1 MTLHGRL
8 LRRQLATSRR
18 QSVIFVLCV
27 ALSIVTLV
35 SLAGFGRSVHSS
47 MLRDARALHGGDL
60 IVKSD
65 SPLSPGLT
73 AAVGRIVGAGRAKG
87 ARIQEFYSIVRPEAR
102 EDSLLAHVK
111 AVEPGYPFYG
121 AVTLASGRPFRQV
134 LAPGSVVAEQT
145 LLDRLGLRVGDR
157 LRLGDAT
164 LTIADLAVQ
173 EPDRPVDLFSLG
185 PRLFVAAADLPSLGL
200 VGQGS
205 RVSHTILLKVAN
217 PKDTDRI
224 AAELQNSSLRD
235 RERVDTYRTAQSGVK
250 RFFDNLLFFLNLIG
264 IFTLLLAG
272 IGIQSSLAAY
282 LAEQR
287 ESIAVMKALGATGR
301 FLVAHYVAVASVLG
315 MAGTAL
321 GIGASF
327 LLQGMLPELF
337 RGLLPATVEFRIAA
351 PAVAEGLVLGF
362 LTVTLFTLLPLWQL
376 REVKPHAIFGKE
388 EEPAARSRAVWVTAG
403 AVILFFLAMVLWKVE
418 ELTSGIYFVLGV
430 TGLVLLSL
438 AGTEAILRLL
448 RKTRPRRLVAR
459 QAIRGL
465 FRPRSATRPI
475 IVTLT
480 AALAVIFAITL
491 VERNLDASFIRS
503 FPADAPNL
511 FFIDIQPGQ
520 KDTFS
525 RALGMPAFFY
535 PIIRGTV
542 TAINGQA
549 IDREAERRKRGDN
562 LSREFNLTY
571 RDTVLED
578 ERIIA
583 GKSLFRPDWRG
594 VQVSVL
600 DTVVA
605 MSPMQVGDVI
615 TFRIQGVPMDAKI
628 ASIRTRT
635 RAALQPFF
643 YFVFQPEVLRDAP
656 QTLFT
661 AVRVEKPGITPLQNR
676 IAARF
681 PNVSIFDLTE
691 AVAVFARVMGR
702 LSVIVRFFTLFSVV
716 AGGLIIVSSVIA
728 TRQARLREAVYFTI
742 LGARGRF
749 VLSVFALE
757 NLLIGG
763 VSGLLALGLA
773 QTASWIVC
781 TRVLDVAWHPFPA
794 VSIAL
799 VAATVALVVAVG
811 LGASLSII
819 RKKPVVFLREQTEE

>member
-18 QSVIFVLCV
+18 QSAIFVLCV

-47 MLRDARALHGGDL
+47 MLRDARALHGGDV
-60 IVKSD
+60 IVESR

-73 AAVGRIVGAGRAKG
+73 AAVDRIIAAGRAQG
-87 ARIQEFYSIVRPEAR
+87 ARINEFYSIIRPAGR
-102 EDSLLAHVK
+102 EDSLLAHIK

-121 AVTLASGRPFRQV
+121 TVDLASGRPFRQV
-134 LAPGSVVAEQT
+134 LAPGRAIAEQT
-145 LLDRLGLRVGDR
+145 LLDRLDLRVGDR

-164 LTIADLAVQ
+164 LTVADVVTQ
-173 EPDRPVDLFSLG
+173 EPDRPVNVFSLG

-217 PKDTDRI
+217 PRETDRI
-224 AAELQNSSLRD
+224 AAELRASALRD

-250 RFFDNLLFFLNLIG
+250 RFFDNFLFFLNLIG

-287 ESIAVMKALGATGR
+287 PSIAVMKALGATGR
-301 FLVAHYVAVASVLG
+301 FLVIHYVAVASVLG
-315 MAGTAL
+315 IVGTAL

-327 LLQGMLPELF
+327 LLQGVLPELF
-337 RGLLPATVEFRIAA
+337 RGLLPASVEFRIAA

-376 REVKPHAIFGKE
+376 RAVKPRAILGKE
-388 EEPAARSRAVWVTAG
+388 EEPTVRSRAVWATTG
-403 AVILFFLAMVLWKVE
+403 AVVLFFLAMVLWKVE
-418 ELTSGIYFVLGV
+418 EPRSGVNFVLGV
-430 TGLVLLSL
+430 GGLILLSL
-438 AGTEAILRLL
+438 ACTEAVLRLL
-448 RKTRPRRLVAR
+448 RRARPRRLAAR
-459 QAIRGL
+459 QALRGL
-465 FRPRSATRPI
+465 FRPRNATRPI

-491 VERNLDASFIRS
+491 VERNLDASYIRS
-503 FPADAPNL
+503 YPPDAPNL

-520 KDTFS
+520 KEDFS
-525 RALGMPAFFY
+525 RALGMPALFHA
-535 PIIRGTV
+535 IVRGTV
-542 TAINGQA
+542 TAINGRP

-571 RDTVLED
+571 RDSLLED
-578 ERIIA
+578 ERIVE
-583 GKSLFRPDWRG
+583 GKSLFRPDWQG

-600 DTVVA
+600 DTVVE
-605 MSPMQVGDVI
+605 MSPMAVGDVI
-615 TFRIQGVPMDAKI
+615 TFRVQGVPIEARI
-628 ASIRTRT
+628 SSIRTRT
-635 RAALQPFF
+635 RAAVQPYF
-643 YFVFQPEVLRDAP
+643 YFVFQPSVLRDAP

-661 AVRVEKPGITPLQNR
+661 AVRVEKPGIAQFQNR

-691 AVAVFARVMGR
+691 TVAVFARVMGR

-716 AGGLIIVSSVIA
+716 AGALIIVSSVIA
-728 TRQARLREAVYFTI
+728 TRQARLREAVFFTI

-749 VLSVFALE
+749 VLSVFTME
-757 NLLIGG
+757 NLIIGG
-763 VSGLLALGLA
+763 VSGFLALGLA
-773 QTASWIVC
+773 QAASWIVC
-781 TRVLDVAWHPFPA
+781 TRVLDVSWQPFPA
-794 VSIAL
+794 VSAAL
-799 VAATVALVVAVG
+799 VAATVALVVTVG

-819 RKKPVVFLREQTEE
+819 RKKPVVFLREQAEE